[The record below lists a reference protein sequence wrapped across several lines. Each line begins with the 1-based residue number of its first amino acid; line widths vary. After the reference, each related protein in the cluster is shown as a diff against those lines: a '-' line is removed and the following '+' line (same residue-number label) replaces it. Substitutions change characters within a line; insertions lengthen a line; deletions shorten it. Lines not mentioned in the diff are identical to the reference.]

1 MRGFLPGLPS
11 LRLCRRKETIHMVLY
26 HTGYQEIRDPDVH
39 YGRKNADFGQGF
51 YLTDDRE
58 FACRW
63 AKERKGSDT
72 IVNTYDL
79 SLTGLKVH
87 RFARDADWFAYIF
100 RSRRGQE
107 DSLPEADVILGPI
120 ANDTIYDTLG
130 IMTSGLLSKEEAL
143 KLLLVGPE
151 YRQIALKTEKAAA
164 QLTWI
169 SAEIFDIGAIRAYR
183 RTVEEEQA
191 AYQRQLAEALER

>member
-1 MRGFLPGLPS
+1 ML
-11 LRLCRRKETIHMVLY
+11 LY

-87 RFARDADWFAYIF
+87 RFARPALEG
-100 RSRRGQE
+100 RG
-107 DSLPEADVILGPI
+107 PEAAAGRP
-120 ANDTIYDTLG
+120 G
-130 IMTSGLLSKEEAL
+130 IPAD
-143 KLLLVGPE
+143 
-151 YRQIALKTEKAAA
+151 R
-164 QLTWI
+164 
-169 SAEIFDIGAIRAYR
+169 AEDGEGGGTAD
-183 RTVEEEQA
+183 
-191 AYQRQLAEALER
+191 LD